1 MSTTRTLG
9 SALFDVPFAADVRH
23 PDVSYVDPPAPGSE
37 LARSHATLSNDGHRE
52 LATLFAAAPDLLVA
66 AEALV
71 ASSSG
76 MHRGICNA
84 NHVGPLGGGGCSCPM
99 GREFRTLRTAI
110 ARARGAA

>member
-1 MSTTRTLG
+1 MSTTLALGPVTLRLPLVAREDDEQPVCFI
-9 SALFDVPFAADVRH
+9 SSPTHDDTEIIAIVPNPCVAH
-23 PDVSYVDPPAPGSE
+23 
-37 LARSHATLSNDGHRE
+37 
-52 LATLFAAAPDLLVA
+52 LFAAGPDLLVA

-99 GREFRTLRTAI
+99 GREFRALRTAI